1 MSETF
6 ATMIDKEHERLRKA
20 LEDLRAKQEE
30 LQVQRATIETE
41 LDALDAYEA
50 ARSGKARKSRGT
62 TSRAPRGSRQ
72 QSVLAIIAKS
82 KKGMTR
88 GDILQAMGLKGN
100 EVGERAVSNAL
111 TALKKAK
118 RVTSKDRKYLAA

>member
-6 ATMIDKEHERLRKA
+6 ATMIDKERERLRKA
-20 LEDLRAKQEE
+20 LEELRAKQEE
-30 LQVQRATIETE
+30 LQAQRAMIETE
-41 LDALDAYEA
+41 LDALYTYEA
-50 ARSGKARKSRGT
+50 ARSGKTRKSRIA
-62 TSRAPRGSRQ
+62 SRAPRGSRQ
-72 QSVLAIIAKS
+72 QSVLAVIAKS

-100 EVGERAVSNAL
+100 KGEERAISNAL